1 MPAPFRPR
9 DYAPRD
15 ADQSFWDGPQPRMTF
30 VEDTEADIYGS
41 GWFALGAIAIVVVTI
56 IVPGFIYVAQQIG
69 GGN

>member
-1 MPAPFRPR
+1 
-9 DYAPRD
+9 
-15 ADQSFWDGPQPRMTF
+15 MTF